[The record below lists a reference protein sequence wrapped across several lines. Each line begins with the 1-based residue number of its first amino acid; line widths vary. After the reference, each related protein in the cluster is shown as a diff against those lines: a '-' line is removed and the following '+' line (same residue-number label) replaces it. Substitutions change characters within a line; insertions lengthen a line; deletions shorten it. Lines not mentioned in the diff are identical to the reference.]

1 MNLKKPKLE
10 IRFTPL
16 GFKEKGMR
24 KFEFVAGTFPFLKN
38 LSSFQI
44 KYVCEGQQKMYVQ
57 LFFSFFDYQKYFFH
71 RSYVCL
77 RGAPNKFLGFS
88 RKDKLSRL
96 LTSYFSF
103 FPRIILNHFINE
115 PPMGAPPPPGGSKCT
130 QCPPPSRRPGP
141 TY

>member
-16 GFKEKGMR
+16 GFKENGMR

-57 LFFSFFDYQKYFFH
+57 LFFSFFDYQKYFFSPKLCLFA
-71 RSYVCL
+71 RSAEQIFRVFKK
-77 RGAPNKFLGFS
+77 G
-88 RKDKLSRL
+88 
-96 LTSYFSF
+96 
-103 FPRIILNHFINE
+103 
-115 PPMGAPPPPGGSKCT
+115 
-130 QCPPPSRRPGP
+130 
-141 TY
+141 